1 MPRCLMA
8 SVIALVAEVAFSSVA
23 LAQAARPQ
31 PSRAP
36 AGQTLPVPRRDLSGI
51 WDAEGAGVH
60 PLGFS
65 HLRPPLT
72 PLGERMFR
80 ANKPGRGI
88 TEVPVGLTNDPLDS
102 CDPAGFPRS
111 NLFELRAVQIV
122 QTSNQVLILYEYQR
136 VWRVIWT
143 DGRELPK
150 DPDPTLYGYSVG
162 KWVDDTTFVV
172 QTVGLEEKTWLD
184 NSGDPH
190 SSDLRVEERFHR
202 VNRDTLDLTVTIDDP
217 KVYTKPWMAGDKVSL
232 KLQPPDREIKEM
244 FCVPSEEQS
253 FNARIRNPAGGVKK

>member
-1 MPRCLMA
+1 MPSRLMA
-8 SVIALVAEVAFSSVA
+8 SIITLVAVLTFSSVA
-23 LAQAARPQ
+23 FAQATRPQ
-31 PSRAP
+31 QSSAP
-36 AGQTLPVPRRDLSGI
+36 TGQTLAVPRHDLSGM
-51 WDAEGAGVH
+51 WDAMGAGVH

-65 HLRPPLT
+65 HLRPAFT
-72 PLGERMFR
+72 PLGEKMFR

-88 TEVPVGLTNDPLDS
+88 TEVPVALTNDPLDS

-111 NLFELRAVQIV
+111 NLFELRAVQIL

-143 DGRELPK
+143 DGREFPK

-172 QTVGLEEKTWLD
+172 QTVGMDERTWLD

-190 SSDLRVEERFHR
+190 SGDLRVEERFQR
-202 VNRDTLDLTVTIDDP
+202 VDHDTLKLTVTIDDP
-217 KVYTKPWMAGDKVSL
+217 TVYTKPWAAGDPVAL
-232 KLQPPDREIKEM
+232 KLQPPNREIKEM
-244 FCVPSEEQS
+244 FCVPTEMEEYKRLM
-253 FNARIRNPAGGVKK
+253 ANPAAGR

>member
-1 MPRCLMA
+1 MPSRLMA
-8 SVIALVAEVAFSSVA
+8 SIITLVAVLTFSSVA
-23 LAQAARPQ
+23 FPQAARPQ
-31 PSRAP
+31 QSRVPTA
-36 AGQTLPVPRRDLSGI
+36 QTVTVPRHDLSGI
-51 WDAEGAGVH
+51 WDAMGAGVH

-65 HLRPPLT
+65 HLRPAFT
-72 PLGERMFR
+72 PLGEKMFR

-111 NLFELRAVQIV
+111 NLFELRAAQIL

-162 KWVDDTTFVV
+162 KWVDDTTFVA
-172 QTVGLEEKTWLD
+172 QTVGLDERTWLD

-190 SSDLRVEERFHR
+190 SGDLRVEERFQR
-202 VNRDTLDLTVTIDDP
+202 VDHDTLNLTVTIDDP
-217 KVYTKPWMAGDKVSL
+217 KVYTKPWAAGGAVAL
-232 KLQPPDREIKEM
+232 KLQPPNREIKEF
-244 FCVPSEEQS
+244 FCVPTEMEEYKRLM
-253 FNARIRNPAGGVKK
+253 ANPAAGKD

>member
-1 MPRCLMA
+1 MPSIIVLLA
-8 SVIALVAEVAFSSVA
+8 GLVFSSVA
-23 LAQAARPQ
+23 FAQTARPQ
-31 PSRAP
+31 PSGAP
-36 AGQTLPVPRRDLSGI
+36 NGQTAPVPRRDLSGI
-51 WDAEGAGVH
+51 WDAQGAGVH

-65 HLRPPLT
+65 HLRPAFT
-72 PLGERMFR
+72 PLGEKMFR

-102 CDPAGFPRS
+102 CDPGGFPRA

-143 DGRELPK
+143 DGRDLPK
-150 DPDPTLYGYSVG
+150 DPDPNLYGYSVG
-162 KWVDDTTFVV
+162 KWVDDATLVV
-172 QTVGLEEKTWLD
+172 QTVGLDDRTWLD

-202 VNRDTLDLTVTIDDP
+202 VDHDTLQLTVTIDDP
-217 KVYTKPWMAGDKVSL
+217 AVYTKPWTAGDPVAL
-232 KLQPPDREIKEM
+232 KLQPPNREIKEM
-244 FCVPSEEQS
+244 FCVPTEMEEYKRLM
-253 FNARIRNPAGGVKK
+253 ANPAAGKDRQ

>member
-1 MPRCLMA
+1 MPQRLIA
-8 SVIALVAEVAFSSVA
+8 SIVTLVAVLPFSGVA
-23 LAQAARPQ
+23 LAQATRSEQ
-31 PSRAP
+31 PRVP
-36 AGQTLPVPRRDLSGI
+36 NRQTSAVPRRDLSGI
-51 WDAEGAGVH
+51 WDAGGAGVH

-65 HLRPPLT
+65 HLRPALT
-72 PLGERMFR
+72 LLGEKMFR

-122 QTSNQVLILYEYQR
+122 QTSNQVLLLYEYQR

-150 DPDPTLYGYSVG
+150 DPDPTFYGYSVG

-172 QTVGLEEKTWLD
+172 QTVGMEEKTWLD

-190 SSDLRVEERFHR
+190 STELRVEERFHR
-202 VNRDTLDLTVTIDDP
+202 VDRDTLDLTVTIDDP
-217 KVYTKPWMAGDKVSL
+217 KVYTKPWQAGDKVSL
-232 KLQPPDREIKEM
+232 KLQPLDREIKEM
-244 FCVPSEEQS
+244 FCVPTEME
-253 FNARIRNPAGGVKK
+253 AYKKLMANPAAGKK

>member
-1 MPRCLMA
+1 MPHRLIA
-8 SVIALVAEVAFSSVA
+8 SIVTPVAMLIFSAVV
-23 LAQAARPQ
+23 LAQASRPEQ
-31 PSRAP
+31 SRAP
-36 AGQTLPVPRRDLSGI
+36 NRQTGAAPRRDLSGI
-51 WDAEGAGVH
+51 WDAGGAGVH

-65 HLRPPLT
+65 HLRPALT
-72 PLGERMFR
+72 LLGEKMFR

-111 NLFELRAVQIV
+111 NLFELRAVQVV
-122 QTSNQVLILYEYQR
+122 QTSNQVLLLYEYQR

-143 DGRELPK
+143 DGRALPK

-162 KWVDDTTFVV
+162 KWVDDTTFVAE
-172 QTVGLEEKTWLD
+172 TVGLEEKTWLD

-202 VNRDTLDLTVTIDDP
+202 VDRDTLDLTVTIDDP
-217 KVYTKPWMAGDKVSL
+217 KVYTKSWVAGDKVSL

-244 FCVPSEEQS
+244 FCVPTEME
-253 FNARIRNPAGGVKK
+253 AYKKLMANPAAGKK